1 MSSRCMGILKDDQ
14 NDLDVVASSSSVWLC
29 TSVLLTI
36 ASLHAETVLGLPC
49 CEILAWN
56 GKIINNY

>member
-1 MSSRCMGILKDDQ
+1 MGILKDDQ

-29 TSVLLTI
+29 TSALLTI